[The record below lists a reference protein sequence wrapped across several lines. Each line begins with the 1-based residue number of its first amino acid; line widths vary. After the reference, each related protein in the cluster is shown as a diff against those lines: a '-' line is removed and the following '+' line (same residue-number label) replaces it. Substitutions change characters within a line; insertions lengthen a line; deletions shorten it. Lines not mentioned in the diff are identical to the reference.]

1 MPREDTALPR
11 ESCGQAQHPDP
22 HREGEMT
29 GRKHT
34 EATPEGHGHNRRRL
48 QTLLGCSERKV
59 PDLLEQQLCRKNQG
73 QHPMARGDGNTC
85 HLSSQDPAGDKLG

>member
-22 HREGEMT
+22 HREGEKT

-34 EATPEGHGHNRRRL
+34 EATPEGHGHNRRCL
-48 QTLLGCSERKV
+48 QTLPGMLRKEGPRSAGTAV
-59 PDLLEQQLCRKNQG
+59 VQEEPRATPDGQG
-73 QHPMARGDGNTC
+73 
-85 HLSSQDPAGDKLG
+85 